1 MPVSES
7 REMYDKLKSSG
18 SAVWYLEARNEGH
31 GLEDPITQMYVI
43 ACGLTFIEEL
53 AEKN

>member
-1 MPVSES
+1 
-7 REMYDKLKSSG
+7 MYDKLKSSG

-31 GLEDPITQMYVI
+31 GLEDPITQMYVS